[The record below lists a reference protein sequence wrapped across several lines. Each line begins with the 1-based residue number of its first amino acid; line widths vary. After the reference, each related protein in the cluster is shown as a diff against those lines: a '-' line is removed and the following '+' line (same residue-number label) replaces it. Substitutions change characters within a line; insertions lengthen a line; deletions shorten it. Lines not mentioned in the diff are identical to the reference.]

1 MSREILRRPSRADLE
16 DVTYNVS
23 VRCLKWLR
31 KHGYLEEEDSGAA
44 PTMMEM

>member
-1 MSREILRRPSRADLE
+1 MRREILRRTSRADLE

-31 KHGYLEEEDSGAA
+31 KHGYLEEDSGDA